1 MVITRIRRRD
11 SGTVS
16 ANNAPRQWTRSVTF
30 RPDGVF
36 LLEVLLEVRL
46 IRKVWSRL
54 AFDGCGKGARR

>member
-36 LLEVLLEVRL
+36 LLEVRL